1 LPDSAVKE
9 HLAVSPIEEL
19 LRDAIHEVLNVAS
32 TVVTTEGRAVFTK
45 MVGDPALIDGTAGK
59 LLKKPD
65 HRSYFNVLVDGYQG
79 GKFTIF
85 AQFAPV
91 KAVNV

>member
-1 LPDSAVKE
+1 
-9 HLAVSPIEEL
+9 
-19 LRDAIHEVLNVAS
+19 LRDAIYEVLNIASAVVA
-32 TVVTTEGRAVFTK
+32 TEGRAIFTK
-45 MVGDPALIDGTAGK
+45 MVTDPALIDGAAGK

-85 AQFAPV
+85 GQFAPV
-91 KAVNV
+91 KSVTV